1 MGMRSQRYAMI
12 IESGK
17 ITSINIDASGLE
29 KSAAEYILSLL

>member
-12 IESGK
+12 IEAGK
-17 ITSINIDASGLE
+17 ITSINIDDKGLE